1 MKSTLL
7 SGEGLVMEFSGR
19 GKLYVQTR
27 TLGGVAS
34 WLTPFVMRP
43 LDVAGSLLGRFIG

>member
-34 WLTPFVMRP
+34 WLTPFVTKP
-43 LDVAGSLLGRFIG
+43 LDVVGSLLDPFLG